1 MDILFLLKSLV
12 AILEVVFLCLA
23 IFYFLRGIKTKDFQ
37 KATCFFCPY
46 LILNLIRIIMGF

>member
-23 IFYFLRGIKTKDFQ
+23 LFYFLRGIRTKDFQ